1 VFETRQVLAG
11 MNKTKLNRGRRE
23 TRPTEYTGDFGRVR
37 FIDREEKGTTRAIGP
52 TGMRGFLEYGPTRP
66 GPFGEVVGLIDES
79 KVVFRYLPW
88 GSVEPGRHA
97 FEVRYEGSEYV
108 LASRG
113 RRPTPRL
120 EAVDGSVLATF
131 GARSGSVGDSLTPA
145 EYLLVALIAGS
156 GLAEVTLPQSWM
168 ARH

>member
-1 VFETRQVLAG
+1 
-11 MNKTKLNRGRRE
+11 MPKTKLILDRGA
-23 TRPTEYTGDFGRVR
+23 TRPRSLKGAFGTVT
-37 FIDREEKGTTRAIGP
+37 FTAPEQNAKTWAVGP
-52 TGMRGFLEYGPTRP
+52 GGMRGLLEYGPSVP

-97 FEVRYEGSEYV
+97 FEIRHEGAAYV

-113 RRPTPRL
+113 RRRPVPTL
-120 EAVDGSVLATF
+120 ENGNGRVLATF
-131 GARSGSVGDSLTPA
+131 GRTGTATEDLSPGEV
-145 EYLLVALIAGS
+145 LLVGLIAGS
-156 GLAEVTLPQSWM
+156 SIYDVTMPQSWA